1 MKLKNILIVVSDLER
16 SKGFYHDLFG
26 LDVIRDLGGNVI
38 LTEGLVLQEKAV
50 WEKLLGRA
58 VSSGDADSL
67 LYFEETDL
75 ESFRRK
81 LGQYPGQVR
90 YLETA
95 TSPEEGVIRLY
106 DPDGHLIEVR
116 EREDGRV
123 WKRRQEIK
131 AYSSMREK
139 E

>member
-50 WEKLLGRA
+50 WEKLLGKA

-75 ESFRRK
+75 ESFRKK
-81 LGQYPGQVR
+81 LGQYPGKVR
-90 YLETA
+90 YLETD
-95 TSPEEGVIRLY
+95 THMDEGVIRLY

-116 EREDGRV
+116 EMEDGRV

-131 AYSSMREK
+131 AYSSMRE
-139 E
+139 EE